1 MFAKIY
7 SRIQLLRFIPHIIVY
22 ARSRE
27 RELLDYERDMY
38 LRYCNGGGK
47 NGWTGFLYLL
57 TVNKA
62 YRSLFY
68 WRTDSPWLEFFAKG
82 ENNLHFVTPSAKV
95 GKGLMIWHGYSTIIN
110 AAEVGENFQIWH
122 NVTVGKKST
131 DPVMDKP
138 IIGNNVKVCTGAVV
152 VGPITI
158 GDNCTVGA
166 NATVVKDL
174 PASKTAVGQAVRIL

>member
-7 SRIQLLRFIPHIIVY
+7 SRIQLLRFIPHVFVY
-22 ARSRE
+22 SRSHN
-27 RELLDYERDMY
+27 RELLDYERDLWLHY
-38 LRYCNGGGK
+38 YNGGDK
-47 NGWTGFLYLL
+47 KGWLGFLYLL

-68 WRTDSPWLEFFAKG
+68 WRTDSSWLEFFAKG
-82 ENNLHFVTPSAKV
+82 ENNLHFVTPSAKI

-122 NVTVGKKST
+122 NVTVGKKSI
-131 DPVMDKP
+131 DPIKDKP
-138 IIGNNVKVCTGAVV
+138 IIGNNVKICTGAVV
-152 VGPITI
+152 VGGITI

-174 PASKTAVGQAVRIL
+174 PAGRTAVGQPMRIL